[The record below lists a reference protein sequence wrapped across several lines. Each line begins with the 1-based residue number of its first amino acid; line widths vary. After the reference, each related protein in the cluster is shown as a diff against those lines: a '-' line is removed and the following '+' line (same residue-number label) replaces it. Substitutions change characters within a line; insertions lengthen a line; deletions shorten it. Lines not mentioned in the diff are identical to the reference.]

1 MRKVIGPFNRVH
13 VHIKQPVS
21 LSPSNISATILIPI
35 KYFRNLLNL
44 FSSAA
49 RAKRSLENF
58 FFNFFIDFIIWCT
71 NYIRNS
77 YPVLKR
83 KEDEKKCVTP
93 YK

>member
-35 KYFRNLLNL
+35 KYFWNLLNL
-44 FSSAA
+44 FSSATQ
-49 RAKRSLENF
+49 AKRSLEIF
-58 FFNFFIDFIIWCT
+58 LFYFIDFIIWYCT

-77 YPVLKR
+77 YNVLKR